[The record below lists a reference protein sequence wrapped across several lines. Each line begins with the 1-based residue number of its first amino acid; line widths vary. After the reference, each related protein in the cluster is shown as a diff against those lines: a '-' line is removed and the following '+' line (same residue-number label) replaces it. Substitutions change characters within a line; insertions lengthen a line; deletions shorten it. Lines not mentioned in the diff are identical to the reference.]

1 MQGDAEV
8 IAAFIGGLD
17 GGVQIL
23 GIAHARKV
31 NHVHLGAQLPQH
43 GGEAFGDRHGD
54 GVFFKPVPAGS
65 GIVGMSNIN
74 GYFHEYSPLM
84 VGC

>member
-1 MQGDAEV
+1 MKGNAEV

-31 NHVHLGAQLPQH
+31 NHVHLGAQSLKH
-43 GGEAFGDRHGD
+43 GGKAFGDRHGD
-54 GVFFKPVPAGS
+54 GVFFKTVPADPVLLACPIS
-65 GIVGMSNIN
+65 MAIFMSI
-74 GYFHEYSPLM
+74 LL
-84 VGC
+84 